1 MSLLTPIRHL
11 GDRLSQG
18 WQAQSPIDGVRAFG
32 VASKPWV
39 RDGLAEVLAKVG
51 ATSPSRFAR
60 GALTIITFHRVL
72 PQDRLRQY
80 PIPGLVVT
88 PEQLEMVLSE
98 LRPFFTLSPVVEA
111 FRRWKQGG
119 SPERPPLAVSFDDG
133 ALDNHE
139 HAAPVLERLGVRAT
153 FYVPVRNVAEQ
164 RAPWHDRVG
173 FALLHSVSAVRKAN
187 GVDFDPLLAPFG
199 ASVRGFAAVLPEDAV
214 RIAGAGVARAQG
226 LSHVQ
231 RERAILALES
241 ALGGC
246 QVPDFAGMMTWDHV
260 RALHRAGHEIG
271 SHALEHSL
279 LSELPMAAVK
289 EEVEASRRELGQ
301 VIGAEVSSFCYPSG
315 SYDARVLRAVE
326 AAGYECAVT
335 TRWGLNRK
343 QPAFELARCD
353 MDFAR
358 LQSRH
363 GDFSKERLWLRLIG
377 LQPGLPDRA
386 GAESFAGARSSSI
399 RA

>member
-1 MSLLTPIRHL
+1 VSLLYPIRHL

-18 WQAQSPIDGVRAFG
+18 WQAQRPIDGVRTLGA
-32 VASKPWV
+32 ASKPWL

-51 ATSPSRFAR
+51 ATSPARFAR

-72 PQDRLRQY
+72 PQDKLRQY
-80 PIPGLVVT
+80 PLPGLGVT

-98 LRPFFTLSPVVEA
+98 LAPSFTLSPVIEA
-111 FRRWKQGG
+111 FRSWKRG
-119 SPERPPLAVSFDDG
+119 SAPERPPLAVSFDDG

-139 HAAPVLERLGVRAT
+139 HAGPVLERLGLRAT
-153 FYVPVRNVAEQ
+153 FYVPVKNVEEQ

-173 FALLHSVSAVRKAN
+173 FALLRSVSAVRKAN
-187 GVDFDPLLAPFG
+187 GVDFDSLLAPFG
-199 ASVRGFAAVLPEDAV
+199 ASVRGFSAVLPEDAV
-214 RIAGAGVARAQG
+214 RMAAAGVARAKS
-226 LSHVQ
+226 LSFEQ
-231 RERAILALES
+231 RERAIRALEA
-241 ALGGC
+241 ALGGD

-271 SHALEHSL
+271 CHSLNHVL
-279 LSELPMAAVK
+279 LSELPNARVK

-315 SYDARVLRAVE
+315 SYDARVLGAVQ

-343 QPAFELARCD
+343 QAAFELARCD

-358 LQSRH
+358 LKSRH
-363 GDFSKERLWLRLIG
+363 GEFSKDRLWLRLSG
-377 LQPGLPDRA
+377 LQPGLPDKVD
-386 GAESFAGARSSSI
+386 AE
-399 RA
+399 